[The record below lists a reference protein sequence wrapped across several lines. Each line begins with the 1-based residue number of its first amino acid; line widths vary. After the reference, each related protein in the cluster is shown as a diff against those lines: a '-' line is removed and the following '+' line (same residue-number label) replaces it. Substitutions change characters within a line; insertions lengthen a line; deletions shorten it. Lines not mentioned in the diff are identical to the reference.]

1 MATKN
6 SIEKN
11 DLDLD
16 QKVSHLEGKAEV
28 TEIGTFRVFGLD
40 PGDAD
45 FFTNYPEEKRKKVF
59 RKVRMP
65 WSYASKTAQTDIRQ
79 RSMFASSLHW
89 RSYI

>member
-16 QKVSHLEGKAEV
+16 HKVSHLEGAAEV

-40 PGDAD
+40 PDDAD
-45 FFTNYPEEKRKKVF
+45 FYTNYPEEKRKKVF
-59 RKVRMP
+59 RKVRML
-65 WSYASKTAQTDIRQ
+65 WSYASEAAETDILQ
-79 RSMFASSLHW
+79 RSMFVSSLH
-89 RSYI
+89 